1 MKQFSIFHIPVLSF
15 YSKALY
21 RDVAMQWKG
30 VGFAYLLLLL
40 AVCWIPNMIIVH
52 MGFSHFVE
60 SKAPALVEQVPKL
73 TIVDGV
79 VSIDQPQP
87 YYITDPDSNDVL
99 VIIDTTGTTTSLED
113 PNTFCLVTKTKVVWR
128 QSKFETRT
136 FDLSQVK
143 NFVLDSDR
151 ITGWLD
157 TAGKFLVIAIYPF
170 ALLGSYV
177 YRIVQVLIYA
187 AIGLLFASWCKV
199 MLSYAA
205 LLRLAVVA
213 VTPCVLLKTML
224 GLAGV
229 HLPYAWLIYLLIAL
243 AYLFF
248 AVKAVSEPL
257 LVDQEDEFP
266 EQPKL

>member
-1 MKQFSIFHIPVLSF
+1 MRNFDIGL
-15 YSKALY
+15 
-21 RDVAMQWKG
+21 
-30 VGFAYLLLLL
+30 
-40 AVCWIPNMIIVH
+40 WI
-52 MGFSHFVE
+52 
-60 SKAPALVEQVPKL
+60 
-73 TIVDGV
+73 
-79 VSIDQPQP
+79 
-87 YYITDPDSNDVL
+87 
-99 VIIDTTGTTTSLED
+99 
-113 PNTFCLVTKTKVVWR
+113 
-128 QSKFETRT
+128 
-136 FDLSQVK
+136 DLSQVK

-151 ITGWLD
+151 IMGWLD

-187 AIGLLFASWCKV
+187 AIGLLFASRCRV

-229 HLPYAWLIYLLIAL
+229 NLPYAWLIYLLIAL
-243 AYLFF
+243 TYLFF